1 MADFEKA
8 IPLILKHE
16 GGYVFHPN
24 DPGGETNLG
33 ITDMLDGKVDG
44 MVDLDGDKIG
54 DVTVKGLTVAQ
65 AKQVYKSRF
74 WDKMQGDKFKDQQIA
89 NIVFDGYVN
98 MGARALKM
106 LQKELGCGIDGRI
119 GPNTLAAINSAA
131 PHLLFDDYK
140 DARRMFYIKL
150 AERKPKLKDFLKGWL
165 NRIDS
170 FKYEVV
176 V

>member
-8 IPLILKHE
+8 IPLILQHE
-16 GGYVFHPN
+16 GGYVNHPA

-54 DVTVKGLTVAQ
+54 DVTVKGLTVEQ

-74 WDKMQGDKFKDQQIA
+74 WDKMQGDKFKDQQVA

-98 MGARALKM
+98 MGPRALKI
-106 LQKELGCGIDGRI
+106 LQKEVGCGPDGVI
-119 GPNTLAAINSAA
+119 GFNTLAAVNAAA

-140 DARRMFYIKL
+140 DSRRMFYINL
-150 AERKPKLKDFLKGWL
+150 AERKPKLKVFLKGWL
-165 NRIDS
+165 ARIDS
-170 FKYEVV
+170 FKYEL
-176 V
+176 